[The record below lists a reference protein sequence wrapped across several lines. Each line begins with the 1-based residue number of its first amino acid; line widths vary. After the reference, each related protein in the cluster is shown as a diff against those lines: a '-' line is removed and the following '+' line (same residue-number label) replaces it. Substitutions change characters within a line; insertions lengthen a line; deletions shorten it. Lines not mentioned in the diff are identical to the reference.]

1 VEARVT
7 FRIIGA
13 GLLVAA
19 ALFAQ
24 PVCAQSA
31 LDRVAPSTRQP
42 ESAPDTPPPS
52 ADFGI
57 VPGTPTPSPTA
68 SGDIVVG
75 AISLSGLAVLSP
87 EQFSD
92 VLGDYVGRTLQPADL
107 RMLTDRIAGRA
118 RDRGYVFASAR
129 IAPQRL
135 TAGVLVIEIDE
146 GRIDR
151 VDVQGSDNP
160 AVRAALAP
168 LADGKPVTLSEL
180 ERHLLIAGDIDGIRI
195 RQTRLVHDGTRGVL
209 VVRVTQ
215 DSTSTR
221 VAIRNDG
228 TRPVGPIQIHIEA
241 MISQLAFADDSL
253 SIAYSSALFEPKE
266 LQYARLRYRKRLNSG
281 GTELSLA
288 SSWSS
293 VQPGSYLSGYE
304 ILGRSWSQS
313 IGLLQPL
320 HRRRRSSIWLTAS
333 LEVNNLTQRRGGR
346 PVRRDRETVLRAGL
360 YGYDELFGGRLRF
373 NALVS
378 QGLDLFDATDPGD
391 PLASRSDADGT
402 FTSANLW
409 LEWTR
414 PLGSGFSIRLAG
426 DGQIASQPLLIGEE
440 IALGGGSF
448 LRGYNWSERSG
459 DQGAMGSAELRYDVK
474 RPLGIVDRAQFYAF
488 GDGGV
493 VRNLSNGTGGGSLA
507 SAGGGLRVDI
517 SRAIGATA
525 EVAVPLTGPR
535 YDTGNRQPRI
545 NLGVSTAF

>member
-1 VEARVT
+1 MT
-7 FRIIGA
+7 YRILA
-13 GLLVAA
+13 GGWLAVVAF
-19 ALFAQ
+19 LAQ
-24 PVCAQSA
+24 PACAQSA

-42 ESAPDTPPPS
+42 DSAPEPTPPPP
-52 ADFGI
+52 DFGI
-57 VPGTPTPSPTA
+57 VPGTPIESPA
-68 SGDIVVG
+68 VRGEILVG
-75 AISLSGLAVLSP
+75 AISLSGLTALTP

-107 RMLTDRIAGRA
+107 AMLTDRIAGRA

-135 TAGVLVIEIDE
+135 AAGVLVVEVDE

-151 VDVQGSDNP
+151 IDLEGSDNA

-168 LADGKPVTLSEL
+168 LADGKPVTLNEL
-180 ERHLLIAGDIDGIRI
+180 QRHLLIAGDIDGIRI
-195 RQTRLVHDGTRGVL
+195 RQTRLVHDGNRGVL
-209 VVRVTQ
+209 VVRVAQ
-215 DSTSTR
+215 DSASLR

-228 TRPVGPIQIHIEA
+228 TRPVGPVEIHIEA
-241 MISQLAFADDSL
+241 MISQLVFADDAL
-253 SIAYSSALFEPKE
+253 SVAYSSALFEPKE
-266 LQYARLRYRKRLNSG
+266 LQYARLRYQKRLNSG

-346 PVRRDRETVLRAGL
+346 DVRRDRETLLRAGL
-360 YGYDELFGGRLRF
+360 YGYDDLFGGRLRF

-414 PLGSGFSIRLAG
+414 TFGSGFSIRLAG
-426 DGQIASQPLLIGEE
+426 NGQIASQPLLIGEE
-440 IALGGGSF
+440 VALGGRSF
-448 LRGYNWSERSG
+448 LRGYDWSERSG
-459 DQGAMGSAELRYDVK
+459 DEGAMGSAELRYDVK
-474 RPLGIVDRAQFYAF
+474 QPLGIVDRAQFYAF

-517 SRAIGATA
+517 SHAIGATA

-545 NLGVSTAF
+545 NLGLSTAF